1 MENCIFCKVIK
12 GELPSSKVY
21 EDDVVLA
28 FLDVNPIN
36 KGHVLVIPKEHQQF
50 IADLDEKTLGKMI
63 IIANKINKA
72 VRSSEIKTEAVNLLL
87 SDGEVAGQEISHAH
101 LHIIPRFRGDN
112 FSFSFPN
119 NESPTRED
127 LDEISEEIKGHL
139 EI

>member
-87 SDGEVAGQEISHAH
+87 SDGEVAGQEISHVH

>member
-1 MENCIFCKVIK
+1 
-12 GELPSSKVY
+12 
-21 EDDVVLA
+21 
-28 FLDVNPIN
+28 
-36 KGHVLVIPKEHQQF
+36 LVIPKEHQQF

-87 SDGEVAGQEISHAH
+87 SDGEVAGQEISHVH

>member
-1 MENCIFCKVIK
+1 MEDCIFCRVIK

-21 EDDVVLA
+21 EDDEVLA

-36 KGHVLVIPKEHQQF
+36 KGHVLVISKEHQQF
-50 IADLDEKTLGKMI
+50 IADLDEKKLGKMM

-72 VRSSEIKTEAVNLLL
+72 IRRSEIKTEAVNLLL

-101 LHIIPRFRGDN
+101 LHIIPRFKEDN
-112 FSFSFPN
+112 FHFSFSN
-119 NESPTRED
+119 NEKPTRED
-127 LDEISEEIKGHL
+127 LDKTATEIKEKL

>member
-50 IADLDEKTLGKMI
+50 IADLDEKTLGKMM

-72 VRSSEIKTEAVNLLL
+72 IRSSEIKTEAVNLLL
-87 SDGEVAGQEISHAH
+87 SDGEVAGQEISHVH